1 MIKPTGKK
9 IIFSLFIFI
18 FLNSFSFAQLTD
30 TIEVSPENPGAFQD
44 VTLTIRSYAF
54 DVDTVSITWD
64 INNKVVL
71 SGVGEKKLLTKTGG
85 VGLQK
90 IVHVIAMKGS
100 QKVFDQVIS
109 LNPQSVDLIWE
120 SKESYVPPF
129 YEGKALPGESSLV
142 SVVALPNFIYNGKTV
157 DPKTIS
163 YAWYLNDEII
173 KDASGFNKQNL
184 IMNLDYLSEKN
195 IIRVAA
201 RDQNGNIAEKEIV
214 IAPEQIDP
222 VFYLNDPLFGIDLN
236 RAIQDRFETNKE
248 FTLNFVPYYLST
260 KNIPDDQIKSSWSL
274 DGLPLTNIKNNSISL
289 KPLADSY
296 GSKVLRINIEN
307 TSRILQEIKTSLE
320 IIFDTRK

>member
-1 MIKPTGKK
+1 M
-9 IIFSLFIFI
+9 
-18 FLNSFSFAQLTD
+18 
-30 TIEVSPENPGAFQD
+30 SPENPGAFQD